1 MSASTDGADP
11 EFSGSED
18 DPLINESALPPE
30 PEVLA
35 GEDDFNEDDF
45 DDDFDDD
52 FEDELDEDLQEFEN
66 ELEGIKPPDDGDDGD
81 GVDEEFEEEDF

>member
-1 MSASTDGADP
+1 MSSTHDGPDP

-18 DPLINESALPPE
+18 DPLLNEPALPPE

-35 GEDDFNEDDF
+35 GEDEFNEDDF

-66 ELEGIKPPDDGDDGD
+66 ELEGIKPPDDGDDD
-81 GVDEEFEEEDF
+81 GVEEEFEEEDF

>member
-1 MSASTDGADP
+1 MSASGDGPDP
-11 EFSGSED
+11 DFTGPDD
-18 DPLINESALPPE
+18 DPLLSEPILPPE

-35 GEDDFNEDDF
+35 GEDEFDEDDF

-66 ELEGIKPPDDGDDGD
+66 ELEGIKPPDDGDDDVGD
-81 GVDEEFEEEDF
+81 EDFEGEDF

>member
-1 MSASTDGADP
+1 MSSVNDGPDSDFP
-11 EFSGSED
+11 GSD
-18 DPLINESALPPE
+18 DDSLVNESALPPE

-35 GEDDFNEDDF
+35 GEEEFNEDDF

-66 ELEGIKPPDDGDDGD
+66 ELEGVKPTDDDDD
-81 GVDEEFEEEDF
+81 DDLDEEFEGEDF